1 MAPHLAAAFFDYYG
15 YRVSESEA
23 RSWRNSLRAM
33 ADAVE
38 LGQLDDQ
45 GIAVEVQLPLSS
57 GRLDCLLTGHTAEE
71 HAQARAAG
79 VPIATLGPT
88 VLRTETAAIVAAARA
103 AATLRA

>member
-1 MAPHLAAAFFDYYG
+1 MRFDAGWANIGHDDVTLMRQFGSSMRHVAPTTLLIG
-15 YRVSESEA
+15 PEA
-23 RSWRNSLRAM
+23 
-33 ADAVE
+33 
-38 LGQLDDQ
+38 GF
-45 GIAVEVQLPLSS
+45 
-57 GRLDCLLTGHTAEE
+57 TAEE